1 VIDERDLGQY
11 ARTIS
16 EIRHGAAFYD
26 LVCYVPHVSWPS
38 SPAAGLP
45 VIWAWDG
52 TDAFPYDPTFT
63 HISDQGWPGDTLPLR
78 QTFPLAAACAA
89 LPRVMPGMRGP
100 FRSAATLGGV
110 PPIGTFLP
118 VVLHPYAAVM
128 FTQGSM
134 NLAGGWHKLR
144 NIGVMV
150 ADGQL
155 QGVFSQHSKVAT
167 AAPPIATTSS
177 AEVRATGD
185 EGINLWF
192 ARTKAGKEAASLTTV
207 VHPAASGV
215 PFSTLR
221 EVRAAPPPAKFKCL
235 VRVKSVRPA
244 EAHKFTGPAAKFAS
258 EQAAAARLAG
268 DPAVRLPSIHS
279 WPHGPTGAAP
289 GAAVLAVLLHIED
302 ATDEAVVVCTG
313 DDAATFFGGA
323 ASPPVLMDGPEHPTA
338 MALQA
343 QVERMTRLQDTG
355 KGGEKRFP
363 WLIVA
368 LESYVDATQARG
380 ALGVEA
386 LQDMRSVKRLRLC
399 DTALKM

>member
-1 VIDERDLGQY
+1 MIDERDLGQY
-11 ARTIS
+11 TRTIS
-16 EIRHGAAFYD
+16 EIRHGAVFYD
-26 LVCYVPHVSWPS
+26 LVCYVPHVSWPA

-52 TDAFPYDPTFT
+52 SDAFPYDPSFT
-63 HISDQGWPGDTLPLR
+63 HIPDHGWPGDTLPLR

-89 LPRVMPGMRGP
+89 LPRVLPGMRGA

-110 PPIGTFLP
+110 PPIGTILP

-128 FTQGSM
+128 FTQASL

-155 QGVFSQHSKVAT
+155 QGVFSPHSKVAT
-167 AAPPIATTSS
+167 AAPPLATTSS
-177 AEVRATGD
+177 AEVRAQGD

-192 ARTKAGKEAASLTTV
+192 ARTKAGKEAASLSRV
-207 VHPAASGV
+207 VHPAASEV

-235 VRVKSVRPA
+235 VRVKRVRPA
-244 EAHKFTGPAAKFAS
+244 EAHKFTGPATKFAAD
-258 EQAAAARLAG
+258 QAAAAMLAG
-268 DPAVRLPSIHS
+268 DPAGGAAR
-279 WPHGPTGAAP
+279 AAP
-289 GAAVLAVLLHIED
+289 GAAVFAVLLHIED

-313 DDAATFFGGA
+313 EDAATFFGGA

-338 MALQA
+338 IALQA
-343 QVERMTRLQDTG
+343 QVERMTQLQDTG

-380 ALGVEA
+380 ALGAEA